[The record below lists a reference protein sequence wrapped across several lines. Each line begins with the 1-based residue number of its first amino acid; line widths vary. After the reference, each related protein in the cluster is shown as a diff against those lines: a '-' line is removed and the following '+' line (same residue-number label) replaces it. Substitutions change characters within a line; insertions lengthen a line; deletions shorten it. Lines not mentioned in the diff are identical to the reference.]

1 MMVGAVLFAVAAFAV
16 TNAPSSFSTMVERT
30 VSCPVVSEPKVGM
43 KFDLDLPQSS
53 DCRIE
58 VAVGH
63 DTDGDGCLTD
73 DESKIA
79 VEWLRNGFTVRGV
92 DGEVKASSDSAL
104 HGSRMSLVLK
114 PGRRAEPP
122 VWQLTGPDLAPLCV
136 GSFDT
141 NVRVFDLD
149 RTRVRITGPSVSSLT
164 VTPKRVHDALVLTI
178 R

>member
-1 MMVGAVLFAVAAFAV
+1 MVGAVLFAVASLAV
-16 TNAPSSFSTMVERT
+16 TNTPSSFSTMVERT
-30 VSCPVVSEPKVGM
+30 VPCPVVSEPMVGM

-53 DCRIE
+53 DCRVE
-58 VAVGH
+58 VAVGC
-63 DTDGDGCLTD
+63 DADGDGCLSD

-114 PGRRAEPP
+114 PGRRVETPL
-122 VWQLTGPDLAPLCV
+122 WQLMGLDLVPLCT
-136 GSFDT
+136 GSFDPSI
-141 NVRVFDLD
+141 RIPDLD
-149 RTRVRITGPSVSSLT
+149 RVRVRITGPSESSLSIT
-164 VTPKRVHDALVLTI
+164 SKRVHDVLVLTI

>member
-1 MMVGAVLFAVAAFAV
+1 MVGAVMFAVAAFSV

-30 VSCPVVSEPKVGM
+30 VPCPIVSEPKVGM

-63 DTDGDGCLTD
+63 DADGDGCLSD

-79 VEWLRNGFTVRGV
+79 VEWSRNAFAVRGV
-92 DGEVKASSDSAL
+92 NGEVKASSVATPY
-104 HGSRMSLVLK
+104 GSRMSLVLK

-122 VWQLTGPDLAPLCV
+122 LWQLAEPGSMPLCV
-136 GSFDT
+136 GSFDP
-141 NVRVFDLD
+141 NVRIPDFD
-149 RTRVRITGPSVSSLT
+149 RTRIRITGPSASSLT